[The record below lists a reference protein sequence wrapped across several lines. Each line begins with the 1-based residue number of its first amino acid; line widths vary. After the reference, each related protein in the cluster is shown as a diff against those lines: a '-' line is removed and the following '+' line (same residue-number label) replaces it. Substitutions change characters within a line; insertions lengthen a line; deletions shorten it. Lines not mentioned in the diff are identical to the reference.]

1 MKMKKTDIGVVV
13 VMYAVCAFFY
23 YMTKQLKAE
32 SQVYPLFTITL
43 LFGLT
48 TLYLL
53 QMLFRAKMHGVESG
67 VDEVF
72 NGFEKLQFFVCLI
85 CVISYLVLVNL
96 LGFFSA
102 TILFM
107 LAVLIFLRV
116 PVKHIIITV
125 VALNVMIY
133 VAFVQFLSVRLP
145 SGILF

>member
-1 MKMKKTDIGVVV
+1 MKMKKTDIGVVA
-13 VMYAVCAFFY
+13 VMYAVCGFFY
-23 YMTKQLKAE
+23 YMTVQLKAE
-32 SQVYPLFTITL
+32 SQVYPLFTIAL

-53 QMLFRAKMHGVESG
+53 QMLFQARTHGVESG

-72 NGFEKLQFFVCLI
+72 NGFQKIQFFVCFI
-85 CVISYLVLVNL
+85 CVLSYLVLVSV
-96 LGFFSA
+96 LGFFPA

-125 VALNVMIY
+125 VALNAMIY
-133 VAFVQFLSVRLP
+133 VAFTQFLGVRLP

>member
-23 YMTKQLKAE
+23 YMTRQLKAE

-53 QMLFRAKMHGVESG
+53 QMLFRARKNGVESG

-72 NGFEKLQFFVCLI
+72 NGFEKLQFFVCFI
-85 CVISYLVLVNL
+85 CVVSYLVLVNL

-116 PVKHIIITV
+116 PVKHIVITV
-125 VALNVMIY
+125 VALNLMIY
-133 VAFVQFLSVRLP
+133 VAFVQFLGVRLP

>member
-32 SQVYPLFTITL
+32 SQMYPLFTITL
-43 LFGLT
+43 LFGMT

-53 QMLFRAKMHGVESG
+53 QMLFRARKNGVESG

-72 NGFEKLQFFVCLI
+72 NGFEKLQFLVCFI
-85 CVISYLVLVNL
+85 CVVSYLVLVNL
-96 LGFFSA
+96 LGFYPA

-107 LAVLIFLRV
+107 LAVLVFLRV
-116 PVKHIIITV
+116 PAKHIVITV
-125 VALNVMIY
+125 VALNLMIY
-133 VAFVQFLSVRLP
+133 LAFSQFLGVRLP